1 MHARKH
7 ARTCGAM
14 SVVLDKQPHT
24 CNRKCVATRAVC
36 VAVCGAVFVGY
47 RCGAMFVEP
56 PGEVLQGL
64 NAKARDAL
72 HHAQYQVYKADI

>member
-1 MHARKH
+1 M
-7 ARTCGAM
+7 TVCGA
-14 SVVLDKQPHT
+14 VF
-24 CNRKCVATRAVC
+24 